1 MLLNGSLGG
10 NLADPNTWTSSAL
23 HALKHLHEQLM
34 QHYNCKEW
42 APPPNANAPAPGAPA
57 PELVDNARPLSLP
70 DRSRRLLLQYSTKMG
85 DYLLNVAGSDDHGHI
100 EDCDLEKHFKKQM

>member
-1 MLLNGSLGG
+1 MAAFYSATANLVAWLQSLPHASEWVARQ

-42 APPPNANAPAPGAPA
+42 VPPPNANAPEPGAP
-57 PELVDNARPLSLP
+57 ELDEHARPLSLP
-70 DRSRRLLLQYSTKMG
+70 
-85 DYLLNVAGSDDHGHI
+85 LLNLIASLRVRQAQNCSQQSAYRPHA
-100 EDCDLEKHFKKQM
+100 